1 MELRDAR
8 LDESF
13 TYISLKKMAVTS
25 MPLKSSIAP
34 VYPNANFFLSM
45 CPPIHLLLDFNSSPV
60 LTCGTHPCNCPSY
73 PLAHLLNS
81 HKKRKKLSVLNP
93 PVSRT
98 PPDPCPICRRHL
110 PSTPP
115 PVRAPSPA
123 RSARLPSGQIHP
135 APCLLPP
142 RAGHPAPL
150 PSARVRPA
158 REAAAQATAARG
170 GTSPRRRFSSSL
182 LCSLS
187 SPPRL
192 SSPLPRSTRVL
203 PPPSLSLPSGSARQ
217 PSDP

>member
-1 MELRDAR
+1 MVRVLRGRRRARVRTKRDRMSEGMRRRALTGEEAELEEQGHGAAR
-8 LDESF
+8 RSIGREFYL
-13 TYISLKKMAVTS
+13 YILTRT
-25 MPLKSSIAP
+25 
-34 VYPNANFFLSM
+34 FFLSM
-45 CPPIHLLLDFNSSPV
+45 CPSIHLLLDFNNSPA

-98 PPDPCPICRRHL
+98 PPDPCPIRRRHL

-115 PVRAPSPA
+115 PVQAPSPA
-123 RSARLPSGQIHP
+123 RSARPPSGQIHP

-170 GTSPRRRFSSSL
+170 GT
-182 LCSLS
+182 
-187 SPPRL
+187 
-192 SSPLPRSTRVL
+192 
-203 PPPSLSLPSGSARQ
+203 
-217 PSDP
+217 

>member
-1 MELRDAR
+1 
-8 LDESF
+8 
-13 TYISLKKMAVTS
+13 
-25 MPLKSSIAP
+25 
-34 VYPNANFFLSM
+34 M

-81 HKKRKKLSVLNP
+81 HKKRKKLSVMNP

-98 PPDPCPICRRHL
+98 PPDPCPIRRRHL

-123 RSARLPSGQIHP
+123 RSARPPSGQILP

-142 RAGHPAPL
+142 RAGRPAPL

-158 REAAAQATAARG
+158 WEAAAQATAARG
-170 GTSPRRRFSSSL
+170 GTSTPAVRGGPGASGQPPAVRGGQRLRPPTPQIASPASPASNTEARRNSCL
-182 LCSLS
+182 NKL
-187 SPPRL
+187 
-192 SSPLPRSTRVL
+192 
-203 PPPSLSLPSGSARQ
+203 
-217 PSDP
+217 